1 MLTAAVSPAET
12 AHAAAVSC
20 RLSAVETMQA
30 LQSSVLDLR
39 SKLLPDAVTLIK
51 DFDYL
56 TDMERRLVGQIQART
71 YVNLFAALERLVG
84 DMGDEKLSDYS
95 TADGIDTVAVEDDT
109 ALARQMLYRRIDMAL
124 ARSMPAG
131 YRAISDLDGL
141 VRDKSSWGIRALALA
156 AEFFKQAHYDSCS
169 EYDETLSP
177 MFQNAFLREQA
188 GVSMQA
194 MIVEIDWVLRNA
206 KISLD
211 AKDAAVDGFIELVEK
226 LDRTLKAQA
235 ALNTRY
241 FAMYCARALDKES
254 LRATE
259 AAFLKT
265 YRWQYL
271 FAGMA
276 HPRFV
281 EVLSSL
287 VTEGQGARI
296 KRALDTLA

>member
-1 MLTAAVSPAET
+1 MLTAAASPAET
-12 AHAAAVSC
+12 APFAALSC
-20 RLSAVETMQA
+20 RPSAAETIQA
-30 LQSSVLDLR
+30 LQGSVLDLR
-39 SKLLPDAVTLIK
+39 SKLLPDAVTQVD

-56 TDMERRLVGQIQART
+56 SDMERRLVGQIQART

-84 DMGDEKLSDYS
+84 DTGDQNLSDYS
-95 TADGIDTVAVEDDT
+95 PADGIDTVAVEDDS

-156 AEFFKQAHYDSCS
+156 VEFFKQAHYDDCS
-169 EYDETLSP
+169 EFDDTLSP
-177 MFQNAFLREQA
+177 MIRNAFLRDQA

-194 MIVEIDWVLRNA
+194 MVVEIEWVLRNA
-206 KISLD
+206 EVSRD

-226 LDRTLKAQA
+226 MDRTLQAQA
-235 ALNTRY
+235 ALDTRY
-241 FAMYCARALDKES
+241 FAMYCARALDREA
-254 LRATE
+254 LQATE
-259 AAFLKT
+259 AAFLKA
-265 YRWQYL
+265 YRGQYL

-296 KRALDTLA
+296 KRALDTLR

>member
-12 AHAAAVSC
+12 AHAAAASC

-30 LQSSVLDLR
+30 LQGSVLDLR

-84 DMGDEKLSDYS
+84 DTGDDKLSDYS
-95 TADGIDTVAVEDDT
+95 PADGIDTVAVEDDT
-109 ALARQMLYRRIDMAL
+109 ALARQMLYRRIDKTL

-156 AEFFKQAHYDSCS
+156 TEFFNQAHYDNCS
-169 EYDETLSP
+169 EFDETLSP
-177 MFQNAFLREQA
+177 IIRNAFLRQQS

-194 MIVEIDWVLRNA
+194 MIVEIEWVLRNA

-241 FAMYCARALDKES
+241 FAMYCAG
-254 LRATE
+254 
-259 AAFLKT
+259 
-265 YRWQYL
+265 RWTRNPC
-271 FAGMA
+271 G
-276 HPRFV
+276 PP
-281 EVLSSL
+281 
-287 VTEGQGARI
+287 
-296 KRALDTLA
+296 KRPS